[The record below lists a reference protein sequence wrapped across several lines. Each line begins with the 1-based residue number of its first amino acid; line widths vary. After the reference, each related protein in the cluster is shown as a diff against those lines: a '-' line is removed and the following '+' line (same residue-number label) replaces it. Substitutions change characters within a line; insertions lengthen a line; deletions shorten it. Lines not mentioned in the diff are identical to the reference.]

1 MTHKRG
7 AQLIWAFWGFMMV
20 LCLLEWG
27 GWGLANWN
35 RSAMAQVGSVG
46 HSHLPSVFTPDPE
59 DVPFF
64 RAIAEDQ
71 EKKLSSCK
79 NEEECRAVH
88 FLRGVVA
95 LYENREL
102 AALHFRKVVVSSPNS
117 ALAGESRF
125 WLWLLDV
132 LNTPGG
138 GGITSE
144 AFTKRLVREIV
155 NKELLVHELSRQL
168 ETDAVDVLQQ
178 ELAIREKGVDELN
191 QAVSNL
197 SKQTEHLKKEQM
209 LRQDVQQELKASEK
223 KVQELTNQLE
233 ALRRIDQEIRE
244 KAPPTRPSEKMAP
257 TPEPE
262 IAGEKEIPHDG
273 EGKK

>member
-1 MTHKRG
+1 LKREFVD
-7 AQLIWAFWGFMMV
+7 QCNWVFWGTLLIV
-20 LCLLEWG
+20 GLLEWG
-27 GWGLANWN
+27 GCQGGHWN
-35 RSAMAQVGSVG
+35 SASAAEAVPINS
-46 HSHLPSVFTPDPE
+46 LNFTSILTPGPE
-59 DVPFF
+59 DGPFF

-71 EKKLSSCK
+71 EKKLSTCK
-79 NEEECRAVH
+79 NENECRAVH
-88 FLRGVVA
+88 FLRGLAA

-102 AALHFRKVVVSSPNS
+102 AALHFRKVVVSRPNS
-117 ALAGESRF
+117 ALAAESRF

-138 GGITSE
+138 GGITVQ

-155 NKELLVHELSRQL
+155 EKDLLVHELSGQL
-168 ETDAVDVLQQ
+168 ENASVEALQQ
-178 ELAIREKGVDELN
+178 ELAIREKAVEELN
-191 QAVSNL
+191 QVVANL
-197 SKQTEHLKKEQM
+197 TKQTEQLKKEQT
-209 LRQDVQQELKASEK
+209 LRQDVQQELKTSEK

-257 TPEPE
+257 SPELE
-262 IAGEKEIPHDG
+262 KAGEKDLKHEG

>member
-1 MTHKRG
+1 MTRKKVES
-7 AQLIWAFWGFMMV
+7 LIWVFLGSVMI
-20 LCLLEWG
+20 LNLLEWG
-27 GWGLANWN
+27 GWTHTNWN
-35 RSAMAQVGSVG
+35 RSAMAQSVSGS
-46 HSHLPSVFTPDPE
+46 PSPVSSVLTPDPE

-64 RAIAEDQ
+64 RAIADDQ

-79 NEEECRAVH
+79 NEDECRAVH
-88 FLRGVVA
+88 FLRGVAA

-102 AALHFRKVVVSSPNS
+102 AALHFRKVVVSNPNS

-132 LNTPGG
+132 LNAPGG

-155 NKELLVHELSRQL
+155 NKELLVDELSRQL
-168 ETDAVDVLQQ
+168 ETDSVDVLKQ
-178 ELAIREKGVDELN
+178 ELTSREKAVEDLS
-191 QAVSNL
+191 QASSNL
-197 SKQTEHLKKEQM
+197 SKQTEQLKKEQT
-209 LRQDVQQELKASEK
+209 LRQDVQQELRASEK
-223 KVQELTNQLE
+223 KVQELTSQLE

-257 TPEPE
+257 TPKLERAE
-262 IAGEKEIPHDG
+262 EKEIPYES

>member
-1 MTHKRG
+1 MTRKKFES
-7 AQLIWAFWGFMMV
+7 LLLVV
-20 LCLLEWG
+20 LGSVMLFEWSG
-27 GWGLANWN
+27 STLTDGK
-35 RSAMAQVGSVG
+35 RSAMAQSGSTGYSAV
-46 HSHLPSVFTPDPE
+46 SSVLTPDPE

-64 RAIAEDQ
+64 RAIADDQ
-71 EKKLSSCK
+71 EKKLSTCK
-79 NEEECRAVH
+79 SEDECRAVH

-102 AALHFRKVVVSSPNS
+102 AALHFRKVVASNPNS

-138 GGITSE
+138 GIASE
-144 AFTKRLVREIV
+144 GLTKRLVREIV

-168 ETDAVDVLQQ
+168 ETDSVDALKQ
-178 ELAIREKGVDELN
+178 ELTNREKAVDELN
-191 QAVSNL
+191 QALANL
-197 SKQTEHLKKEQM
+197 SKQTEQLKKEQA
-209 LRQDVQQELKASEK
+209 LRQDVQQELKSSER

-257 TPEPE
+257 TPKLERAE
-262 IAGEKEIPHDG
+262 EKEFPNEG

>member
-1 MTHKRG
+1 MTRKKIES
-7 AQLIWAFWGFMMV
+7 LILVFFLSV
-20 LCLLEWG
+20 LVTNLLEWG
-27 GWGLANWN
+27 GSTLTNWN
-35 RSAMAQVGSVG
+35 SSAMAQSGSTGYSAV
-46 HSHLPSVFTPDPE
+46 SSVLTPDPE

-64 RAIAEDQ
+64 RAIADDQ
-71 EKKLSSCK
+71 EKKLSTCK
-79 NEEECRAVH
+79 SEDECRGVH

-102 AALHFRKVVVSSPNS
+102 AALHFRKVVASNPNS
-117 ALAGESRF
+117 VLAGESRF

-132 LNTPGG
+132 LNAPGG
-138 GGITSE
+138 GI
-144 AFTKRLVREIV
+144 AFEGLTKRLVREIV

-168 ETDAVDVLQQ
+168 ETDSVDALKQ
-178 ELAIREKGVDELN
+178 ELTNREKAVDELN
-191 QAVSNL
+191 QALANL
-197 SKQTEHLKKEQM
+197 SKQTEQLKKEQA
-209 LRQDVQQELKASEK
+209 LRQDVQQELKSSER

-257 TPEPE
+257 TPKLERAE
-262 IAGEKEIPHDG
+262 EKELPHEG

>member
-1 MTHKRG
+1 
-7 AQLIWAFWGFMMV
+7 
-20 LCLLEWG
+20 
-27 GWGLANWN
+27 LANLN
-35 RSAMAQVGSVG
+35 SPAAAQAVPASPSNLASV
-46 HSHLPSVFTPDPE
+46 LTPDPE
-59 DVPFF
+59 DVPYF

-79 NEEECRAVH
+79 NEDECRAVH
-88 FLRGVVA
+88 FLRGLAA

-102 AALHFRKVVVSSPNS
+102 AALHFRKVVVSRPNS

-132 LNTPGG
+132 LNAPGG
-138 GGITSE
+138 GEATSQD
-144 AFTKRLVREIV
+144 FIKRLVRELV
-155 NKELLVHELSRQL
+155 AKDLLVHELSGQL
-168 ETDAVDVLQQ
+168 ENASVEALQQ
-178 ELAIREKGVDELN
+178 ELAIREKAVEELN
-191 QAVSNL
+191 QVVASL
-197 SKQTEHLKKEQM
+197 SKQTEQLKKEQT

-223 KVQELTNQLE
+223 KVQELTSQLE

-257 TPEPE
+257 TPELEKAP
-262 IAGEKEIPHDG
+262 EKELKNEG

>member
-1 MTHKRG
+1 MTRKIVD
-7 AQLIWAFWGFMMV
+7 QLILAFLGSVMV
-20 LCLLEWG
+20 LSLLEWG
-27 GWGLANWN
+27 GCSLVNWN
-35 RSAMAQVGSVG
+35 RSAMAQGVPVG
-46 HSHLPSVFTPDPE
+46 HSPASSLLTPDPE

-79 NEEECRAVH
+79 NEDECRAVH
-88 FLRGVVA
+88 FLRGVAA

-102 AALHFRKVVVSSPNS
+102 AALHFRKVVVSNPNS

-125 WLWLLDV
+125 WLWLLNV
-132 LNTPGG
+132 LNAPGG
-138 GGITSE
+138 GEITSE

-155 NKELLVHELSRQL
+155 NKELLVYELSRQL
-168 ETDAVDVLQQ
+168 ETDSVDALQQ
-178 ELAIREKGVDELN
+178 ELAIREKAVEELN
-191 QAVSNL
+191 QAVSNH
-197 SKQTEHLKKEQM
+197 SKQTEQLKKEQT

-223 KVQELTNQLE
+223 KVQELTSQLE

-262 IAGEKEIPHDG
+262 RAGEKEILNES

>member
-1 MTHKRG
+1 MTRKKFES
-7 AQLIWAFWGFMMV
+7 LIWVFLGSVMV
-20 LCLLEWG
+20 LSLLEWG
-27 GWGLANWN
+27 VWTPNNWN
-35 RSAMAQVGSVG
+35 RSAMAQSVSAN
-46 HSHLPSVFTPDPE
+46 HSAVTAVLTPDPE
-59 DVPFF
+59 DIPFF
-64 RAIAEDQ
+64 RAIADDQ

-79 NEEECRAVH
+79 NEDECRAVH
-88 FLRGVVA
+88 FLRGVAA

-102 AALHFRKVVVSSPNS
+102 AARHFRKVVVSNPNS

-132 LNTPGG
+132 LNAPGG
-138 GGITSE
+138 GIPSE
-144 AFTKRLVREIV
+144 GLTKRLVREIV

-168 ETDAVDVLQQ
+168 ETDSVDALKQD
-178 ELAIREKGVDELN
+178 LTNREKAVEELN
-191 QAVSNL
+191 QALSNL
-197 SKQTEHLKKEQM
+197 SKQTEQLKKEQT
-209 LRQDVQQELKASEK
+209 LRQDVQQELKSSEK

-257 TPEPE
+257 TPKLERAE
-262 IAGEKEIPHDG
+262 EKELPHEG

>member
-1 MTHKRG
+1 VTRINIVLLSCVLLG
-7 AQLIWAFWGFMMV
+7 PVMV
-20 LCLLEWG
+20 LNFLEWV
-27 GWGLANWN
+27 GWSSTNWT
-35 RSAMAQVGSVG
+35 RSALAQSVPAS
-46 HSHLPSVFTPDPE
+46 HSAVSSVLTPDPE

-64 RAIAEDQ
+64 RAIVDDQ

-79 NEEECRAVH
+79 NEDECRAVH
-88 FLRGVVA
+88 FLLGVAA

-102 AALHFRKVVVSSPNS
+102 AALHFRKVVGSNPNS

-132 LNTPGG
+132 LNAPGEG
-138 GGITSE
+138 AITSE

-155 NKELLVHELSRQL
+155 NRELLVHELSRQL
-168 ETDAVDVLQQ
+168 ETDSVDALKQ
-178 ELAIREKGVDELN
+178 ELTIREKAVEDLN
-191 QAVSNL
+191 QASSNL
-197 SKQTEHLKKEQM
+197 SKQSEQLKKEQT
-209 LRQDVQQELKASEK
+209 LRQDVLQELRASER

-257 TPEPE
+257 TPKLERAE
-262 IAGEKEIPHDG
+262 EKEIPNEG

>member
-1 MTHKRG
+1 MFLG
-7 AQLIWAFWGFMMV
+7 LVMV
-20 LCLLEWG
+20 LSLLEWG
-27 GWGLANWN
+27 GGTFTNWN
-35 RSAMAQVGSVG
+35 RAAVAQSISPSYSVV
-46 HSHLPSVFTPDPE
+46 SSVLTPDPE

-64 RAIAEDQ
+64 RAIADDQ

-79 NEEECRAVH
+79 DEEECRAVH
-88 FLRGVVA
+88 FLRGVAA

-102 AALHFRKVVVSSPNS
+102 AALHFRKVVVSNPNS

-132 LNTPGG
+132 LNAPGRELA
-138 GGITSE
+138 SE
-144 AFTKRLVREIV
+144 GLTKRLVREIV
-155 NKELLVHELSRQL
+155 NRELLVHELSRQL
-168 ETDAVDVLQQ
+168 EADSVDALKQ
-178 ELAIREKGVDELN
+178 ELTSREKTVDELN
-191 QAVSNL
+191 QTLSTL
-197 SKQTEHLKKEQM
+197 SKQTEQLKKEQI
-209 LRQDVQQELKASEK
+209 LRQDLQQELKSSEK

-257 TPEPE
+257 TPKLERAE
-262 IAGEKEIPHDG
+262 EKELLHEG

>member
-1 MTHKRG
+1 MIRKKFES
-7 AQLIWAFWGFMMV
+7 LIWVFLGSVMI
-20 LCLLEWG
+20 LNLLEWG
-27 GWGLANWN
+27 EGNLTGWNS
-35 RSAMAQVGSVG
+35 SAMAQPVSASYSPV
-46 HSHLPSVFTPDPE
+46 PSVLTPDPE

-71 EKKLSSCK
+71 EKKLGSCK
-79 NEEECRAVH
+79 NEDECRAVH
-88 FLRGVVA
+88 FLRGVAA

-102 AALHFRKVVVSSPNS
+102 AAFHFRKVVVSNPNS

-132 LNTPGG
+132 LKAPGG
-138 GGITSE
+138 GTPSE
-144 AFTKRLVREIV
+144 DLTKRLIREIV
-155 NKELLVHELSRQL
+155 NKEILVHELSRQL
-168 ETDAVDVLQQ
+168 ETDSVDALKE
-178 ELAIREKGVDELN
+178 ELTIREKAVENLN
-191 QAVSNL
+191 QASSNL
-197 SKQTEHLKKEQM
+197 SKQTEQLKKEQT
-209 LRQDVQQELKASEK
+209 LRQDAQQELRASEK

-257 TPEPE
+257 TPKLERAE
-262 IAGEKEIPHDG
+262 EKEIPYES